1 MIGQTISHYRIVEKL
16 GGGGMGVVYKAEDV
30 TLHRFVAL
38 KFLPDDVA
46 KDPQALARFQRE
58 AQAASALN
66 HPNICTIHEIGQQAG
81 HPFLVME
88 FLDGVTLK
96 HRIAGKPME
105 TDVLLGLAI
114 EIADALDA
122 AHAAGVVHRDIKPAN
137 IFVTKRGHAKIL
149 DFGLAKV
156 TPVTSSSSQIAL
168 ANTVTATIDEQHLT
182 SPGSTLGTVAYMSP
196 EQVRAKEL
204 DARTDLFSF
213 GAVLYE
219 MATGA
224 LPFRGESS
232 GVIFKAILDAPP
244 TSAVRLNPDVPAEL
258 ERIIN
263 KALEKDRN
271 LRYQSAAEMRADL
284 QRLKRDFEKGKGVRA
299 SPQAD
304 SAPTIPK
311 VWLRSRSALVAF
323 VLVAFLLVLA
333 LFTTNVG
340 GWRERLLASRGP
352 IIRSLAVLPLENLS
366 RDPEQDYFADGMT
379 DALIIDLSK
388 ISSLRIISRTS
399 AMHYKGSNKTLPEI
413 AKELNVDG
421 IVEGS
426 VTRSANR
433 VRITAQLIQAHT
445 DQHLWAE
452 TYERDLR
459 DILVLQS
466 DVARAIASEIKIKV
480 TPQEQIQLRRTRQ
493 VDPEAYQLCLKGRYY
508 WNRRTEEGFH
518 RAIEYFSEAL
528 EKDPNYALAYAGLA
542 DCYNLLGVFGYVPP
556 RDAYPRG
563 KAAAT
568 KALELD
574 EELAEAHASLA
585 RNKIAFGWDWSGA
598 RREFER
604 ALELNPNYATAH
616 YWYSYYYFAMGR
628 LDAAAREMKRAVE
641 LDPLSLNINAEMG
654 RALLYQRQYDEAIGQ
669 ERKTLE
675 MDPNFGVAHGI
686 LGEAYLQEA
695 RYGDAVTEAQKLASW
710 SGFVLA
716 RAYLKSGNMGKA
728 QKITEDLRE
737 LSKTRHVSAYEMAL
751 AYIGLDDK
759 QRAFDWLQ
767 KAYEDG
773 SLRPDFM
780 RVDPAYDNLRSDP
793 RFQDLLRRVGLPQ

>member
-1 MIGQTISHYRIVEKL
+1 
-16 GGGGMGVVYKAEDV
+16 
-30 TLHRFVAL
+30 
-38 KFLPDDVA
+38 
-46 KDPQALARFQRE
+46 
-58 AQAASALN
+58 
-66 HPNICTIHEIGQQAG
+66 
-81 HPFLVME
+81 
-88 FLDGVTLK
+88 
-96 HRIAGKPME
+96 
-105 TDVLLGLAI
+105 
-114 EIADALDA
+114 
-122 AHAAGVVHRDIKPAN
+122 
-137 IFVTKRGHAKIL
+137 
-149 DFGLAKV
+149 
-156 TPVTSSSSQIAL
+156 
-168 ANTVTATIDEQHLT
+168 
-182 SPGSTLGTVAYMSP
+182 
-196 EQVRAKEL
+196 
-204 DARTDLFSF
+204 
-213 GAVLYE
+213 
-219 MATGA
+219 
-224 LPFRGESS
+224 
-232 GVIFKAILDAPP
+232 
-244 TSAVRLNPDVPAEL
+244 
-258 ERIIN
+258 
-263 KALEKDRN
+263 
-271 LRYQSAAEMRADL
+271 
-284 QRLKRDFEKGKGVRA
+284 
-299 SPQAD
+299 
-304 SAPTIPK
+304 
-311 VWLRSRSALVAF
+311 
-323 VLVAFLLVLA
+323 
-333 LFTTNVG
+333 
-340 GWRERLLASRGP
+340 
-352 IIRSLAVLPLENLS
+352 
-366 RDPEQDYFADGMT
+366 MT